1 MRLIGPIRSI
11 QFQGARLTT
20 NNSILKP
27 TGLIHGHTEVRF
39 LDDSLP
45 VLTRVLALDLIH
57 RRNHEAVLQHPN
69 TGWQLIV
76 HEGGAK
82 VKDKPERNHYGV
94 RVSTN
99 QEVDHAYQYL
109 LAHKDSLKLTKVV
122 KRKERAGS
130 YSMFFVEPG
139 GNYWEIESYENRHK
153 AGLPEHIAYPWKR
166 KLTEEKLPG
175 CGYIPQAM
183 THGTMECTNLAAS
196 VKFYKEALGLDVIT
210 HVPTITPHDVK
221 HPETPWYVVS
231 LEVPAKNKHLLTP
244 LQRYTV
250 AVESPAALS
259 DAHREFKK
267 RREEFSLNA
276 IEEIQSDSTGAS
288 FLLCDLDCN
297 WWEIA
302 CALG

>member
-1 MRLIGPIRSI
+1 MT
-11 QFQGARLTT
+11 A
-20 NNSILKP
+20 NSSVIKP
-27 TGLIHGHTEVRF
+27 TGLVHGHTEVRF
-39 LDDSLP
+39 LDDTLP
-45 VLTRVLALDLIH
+45 VLTQVLALELVE
-57 RRNHEAVLQHPN
+57 RREHEAVLKHPN

-76 HEGGAK
+76 HEGGAD

-94 RVSTN
+94 RVSN
-99 QEVDHAYQYL
+99 NEEVDHAYQFL
-109 LAHKDSLKLTKVV
+109 LVHKEALKLTKVV

-153 AGLPEHIAYPWKR
+153 AGLPEPIAYPWKQ

-183 THGTMECTNLAAS
+183 THGTMECTALAAS
-196 VKFYKEALGLDVIT
+196 VKFYKQGLGLDVIT
-210 HVPTITPHDVK
+210 HVPTIKPHDVK
-221 HPETPWYVVS
+221 HPSTPWYVVS
-231 LEVPAKNKHLLTP
+231 LEVPAKNKHFLTP

-259 DAHREFKK
+259 AAHRELGE
-267 RREEFSLNA
+267 RRKEFGLTTL
-276 IEEIQSDSTGAS
+276 EEIKETADSAS
-288 FLLCDLDCN
+288 FLLSDLDHN

-302 CALG
+302 ALSRHSRAGGNPG

>member
-1 MRLIGPIRSI
+1 MTAVSSVIKPIG
-11 QFQGARLTT
+11 LV
-20 NNSILKP
+20 
-27 TGLIHGHTEVRF
+27 HGHTEVRF
-39 LDDSLP
+39 LDNSLP
-45 VLTRVLALDLIH
+45 VLTQVLALELIE
-57 RRNHEAVLQHPN
+57 RQGHEAVLKHPN
-69 TGWQLIV
+69 TAWKLIV

-94 RVSTN
+94 RVANN

-109 LAHKDSLKLTKVV
+109 LTNKETLGLTKVV

-153 AGLPEHIAYPWKR
+153 AGLPEHIAYPWKQ

-175 CGYIPQAM
+175 CGYIPQAL
-183 THGTMECTNLAAS
+183 THGTMECTNLEAS
-196 VKFYKEALGLDVIT
+196 IKFYKEGLGLDVIT

-221 HPETPWYVVS
+221 HPSTPWYVVS
-231 LEVPAKNKHLLTP
+231 LEVPAKNKHFLTP

-250 AVESPAALS
+250 AVESPAALNA
-259 DAHREFKK
+259 AHREFNE
-267 RREEFSLNA
+267 RRKEFGLTT
-276 IEEIQSDSTGAS
+276 IEEIKSTADGES
-288 FLLCDLDCN
+288 FLLSDLDRN

-302 CALG
+302 SLIRHSRESMS

>member
-1 MRLIGPIRSI
+1 MT
-11 QFQGARLTT
+11 A
-20 NNSILKP
+20 NSSVIKP
-27 TGLIHGHTEVRF
+27 TGLVHGHTEVRF
-39 LDDSLP
+39 LDDTLP
-45 VLTRVLALDLIH
+45 VLTQVLALELVE
-57 RRNHEAVLQHPN
+57 RREHEAVLKHPN

-76 HEGGAK
+76 HEGGAD

-94 RVSTN
+94 RVSN
-99 QEVDHAYQYL
+99 NEEVDHAYQFL
-109 LAHKDSLKLTKVV
+109 LAHKEALKLTKVV

-153 AGLPEHIAYPWKR
+153 AGLPEPIAYPWKQ

-183 THGTMECTNLAAS
+183 THGTMECTALAAS
-196 VKFYKEALGLDVIT
+196 VKFYKQGLGLDVIT
-210 HVPTITPHDVK
+210 HVPTIKPHDVK
-221 HPETPWYVVS
+221 HPSTPWYVVS
-231 LEVPAKNKHLLTP
+231 LEVPAKNKHFLTP

-259 DAHREFKK
+259 AAHRELGE
-267 RREEFSLNA
+267 RRKEFGLTTL
-276 IEEIQSDSTGAS
+276 EEIKETADSAS
-288 FLLCDLDCN
+288 FLLSDLDHN

-302 CALG
+302 ALSRHSRAGGNPG